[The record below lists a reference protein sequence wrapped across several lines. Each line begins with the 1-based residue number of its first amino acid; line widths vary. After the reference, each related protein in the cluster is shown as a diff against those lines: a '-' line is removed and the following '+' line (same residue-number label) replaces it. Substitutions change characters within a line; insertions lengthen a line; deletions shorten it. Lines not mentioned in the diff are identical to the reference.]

1 MLAYLSIII
10 GLFLIVLGLVA
21 IYIGVRTYI
30 RLCSATFVTA
40 GDLINHRYSVFVYGL
55 TEADSP
61 IYCPS
66 RPLFMLAYMVVVGML
81 PLSFG
86 VLLFVRMVG
95 LF

>member
-10 GLFLIVLGLVA
+10 GLFLIALGLMA
-21 IYIGVRTYI
+21 IYIGVLTYI
-30 RLCSATFVTA
+30 RLCSATLATT
-40 GDLINHRYSVFVYGL
+40 GDLVNDRHIVLMHGL
-55 TEADSP
+55 TEVDTP

-66 RPLFMLAYMVVVGML
+66 RPLFMLAYMVVVGIL

>member
-21 IYIGVRTYI
+21 IYIGVLTYI
-30 RLCSATFVTA
+30 RLCSATLATTE
-40 GDLINHRYSVFVYGL
+40 DLVNDRHSVFIHGL
-55 TEADSP
+55 SEADTP
-61 IYCPS
+61 LYCPS
-66 RPLFMLAYMVVVGML
+66 RPLFMLAYMIVVGIL